1 MSSLTQF
8 SMGGIKSIQRG
19 VITISSGSTTNT
31 ATITSVD
38 TTKTELRV
46 LGVGINAND
55 VTYLPYAVLTNATT
69 ITATRLASPTNVS
82 YVSWELTERY

>member
-46 LGVGINAND
+46 LGSNSNTND
-55 VTYLPYAVLTNATT
+55 VTYLGYAVLPNATT
-69 ITATRLASPTNVS
+69 ITATRQAAPTFTTA
-82 YVSWELTERY
+82 VSWELTERY